1 MQQCLN
7 SNEKGCV
14 KTLAIRVKEL
24 SRQLC
29 TKKTTIKSKQTNS
42 YATINNSTIVPP
54 NAFKGGTIDSERK
67 HTTDYSKWPPSAS
80 GPEAT
85 SCSSAR
91 YSNMRLAILCCDI
104 YICVY
109 VLYAKNSAPMATRGQ
124 QQCINNG
131 NAIVCYAFRSDH
143 VQCSELCSMACGPLT
158 KNEKLKCL

>member
-1 MQQCLN
+1 M
-7 SNEKGCV
+7 
-14 KTLAIRVKEL
+14 
-24 SRQLC
+24 
-29 TKKTTIKSKQTNS
+29 SKQTNS

-143 VQCSELCSMACGPLT
+143 VQCSKLCSMACGPLT
-158 KNEKLKCL
+158 KKEKHNICRQKKMCIYVAILKIYSYTYICICVKNLRLHLC